1 MSDTS
6 SNRPSASSILRAPRT
21 PRALLAGGLAACAL
35 VLPQVAFG
43 ADRTWTGGGLLNNN
57 WGNNNNWSGSGGI
70 SPLDSLF
77 FGGTSGLT
85 NNNNTAAGTQY
96 NGITFNSGAG
106 AFILG
111 GNSIKLG
118 GNVTNNSTA
127 TQTINLGM
135 ELVGADRTF
144 NAASGNL
151 AINGQI
157 SGSKGIVKTGSGTLA
172 LSGDNTYSG
181 GTKLTS
187 GRLETSS
194 WAALG
199 GDSNALTVDGGVL
212 DIHGDGVRVGAL
224 SGTGGTITGYDPNS
238 FYNWLYTTIA
248 AGSTSTFSG
257 EFRRGYLSGGGI
269 SVNKLGGGTLIL
281 NGWNSYANLYISA
294 GTLEFGRD
302 DSVAD
307 YTTITGGA
315 TLRAGVSGTLTGYVV
330 VDSVDMFGAAV
341 FDTQNFNVTLTNFRG
356 YSQTS
361 LVKKGVG
368 TLDISNPLNY
378 FDGGLRVDA
387 GTLKVSSDQSGR
399 QLVGSA
405 VVNAGANLDLANAGA
420 YTLKNGLT
428 ANGTVLVGNAGTQS
442 SWITVRGTLDGGGS
456 IVGNLRSAGILDGA
470 QSFTGNV
477 LVAGQHFAGDAGV
490 HSITGNLEYATVSGI
505 SSVPSVAWA
514 LFGNTAVNSGAA
526 AFDQALVGGNLAFGS
541 ATSLSLAFNG
551 IGSTVDWSDAFW
563 STDRTWTIWQVTGN
577 TTGLGNLALST
588 AGWQDASGDLLS
600 SIRAGAGFSIG
611 LADNG
616 RDVVLTYAVP
626 APGALALLALAGL
639 AGGRRRRGFG
649 A

>member
-1 MSDTS
+1 MSDKS
-6 SNRPSASSILRAPRT
+6 SNRPSASSILHAPRA
-21 PRALLAGGLAACAL
+21 PRALLAGGLAAFA
-35 VLPQVAFG
+35 VALPQVAFA
-43 ADRTWTGGGLLNNN
+43 ADRIWTGGGLLNNN
-57 WGNNNNWSGSGGI
+57 WGNNNNWAGSGGI

-96 NGITFNSGAG
+96 NGLTFNSGAG
-106 AFILG
+106 AFTLG

-127 TQTINLGM
+127 TQTINFGM
-135 ELVGADRTF
+135 ELAGADRTF

-157 SGSKGIVKTGSGTLA
+157 SGSKGIVKTGSGTLT

-212 DIHGDGVRVGAL
+212 DIHGGGVRVGAL
-224 SGTGGTITGYDPNS
+224 SGTGGTITGNDPNF

-257 EFRRGYLSGGGI
+257 EFRGDGSGGGI
-269 SVNKLGGGTLIL
+269 SVNKLGEGTLIL
-281 NGWNSYANLYISA
+281 NGSSSYAQLYISN
-294 GTLEFGRD
+294 GTLEYGRT
-302 DSVAD
+302 DSLPN
-307 YTTITGGA
+307 YTTIANGA
-315 TLRAGVSGTLTGYVV
+315 TLRAGVAGTLTGYVV
-330 VDSVDMFGAAV
+330 VDSGGPAV

-368 TLDISNPLNY
+368 TLDISNKLNY

-387 GTLKVSSDQSGR
+387 GTLKVSSDQSGQ
-399 QLVGSA
+399 QLVGGA
-405 VVNAGANLDLANAGA
+405 VVNAGATLDLANAGS

-428 ANGTVLVGNAGTQS
+428 ANGTVLVGNAGTPS
-442 SWITVRGTLDGGGS
+442 SWITVRGTLDGVGS
-456 IVGNLRSAGILDGA
+456 IVGNLRSAGILDGS

-477 LVAGQHFAGDAGV
+477 VVAGQHFAGDAGV
-490 HSITGNLEYATVSGI
+490 HSITGNLEYATVSGV

-551 IGSTVDWSDAFW
+551 AGSTVDWSDAFW
-563 STDRTWTIWQVTGN
+563 STDRSWTIWQVTGN

-600 SIRAGAGFSIG
+600 SIRAAAGFSIG
-611 LADNG
+611 IADNG
-616 RDVVLTYAVP
+616 RDVVLTYSAVP

-639 AGGRRRRGFG
+639 AGGRRRRGCR